1 MISLTNN
8 LNQSRKIKKQIFNL
22 TKNLNELNNLSEM
35 IFNVHRNSLNLMIY
49 VNDSIETLFYQNN
62 LAQSK
67 KIFSGNLNIAAS
79 SIIGGSLKMDSL
91 IYTGNSY
98 LSNNIIYTQILKDH
112 GVDSAKYFKT
122 TVLRPL
128 VDQFIFYSQ
137 QNSKSISA
145 QINFLINKSSFS
157 FWKFLLLLFSLIPIF
172 IYFILLLCNYFSIKI
187 DGLFIP
193 DAYTNESIK

>member
-1 MISLTNN
+1 
-8 LNQSRKIKKQIFNL
+8 
-22 TKNLNELNNLSEM
+22 M

-67 KIFSGNLNIAAS
+67 KIFSDNLNIAAS

-112 GVDSAKYFKT
+112 GVDSAKYFKSK
-122 TVLRPL
+122 VLRPL
-128 VDQFIFYSQ
+128 VDQFIFYTQ
-137 QNSKSISA
+137 QNSKSISE
-145 QINFLINKSSFS
+145 QINFLINESSFS
-157 FWKFLLLLFSLIPIF
+157 FCKFLLLLFSLIPIF
-172 IYFILLLCNYFSIKI
+172 IYFILLLSNYFSIKI